1 MTPVRAVN
9 GRRAA
14 VLAVVACTVLT
25 ACGPAGDDTTPTP
38 PGSPTAVPTR
48 PAPSEPTDTTEPSD
62 PTQASGLLVL
72 PQQLN
77 GFAIA
82 GQQVVF
88 LIALSPAVDTD
99 PPGPGP
105 GGSGDAPGGA
115 DQSDTRRASAS
126 GLPITITADA
136 TNAATTVLEPTLFE
150 ADDVAE
156 VVVIPG
162 PDSTGATVTVTI
174 TGTATDVTEQATVSF
189 DVVDG
194 EDDRA
199 ADAAEIRDMFVGWLA
214 ANRPELGI
222 TEATEW
228 QGTIVSPQWLVV
240 SHYLFL
246 SAEVEMHVEW
256 HIMVAPDDWARIDL
270 RRRFVETAPSEAFE
284 ISSVTEGGDPHPYD
298 VPESIWR

>member
-1 MTPVRAVN
+1 MSGVH
-9 GRRAA
+9 GRLVA
-14 VLAVVACTVLT
+14 VLVVLACTALT
-25 ACGPAGDDTTPTP
+25 ACGSAEDGTTPTP
-38 PGSPTAVPTR
+38 GGSPTAVPTR
-48 PAPSEPTDTTEPSD
+48 PAPAEPTDTTGPSD
-62 PTQASGLLVL
+62 PSPASGLLVL

-88 LIALSPAVDTD
+88 LVALSQAVDTD
-99 PPGPGP
+99 SPGPGP

-126 GLPITITADA
+126 DLPITITADA
-136 TNAATTVLEPTLFE
+136 TNAATTVLEPTLSE

-156 VVVIPG
+156 VVVIPE

-174 TGTATDVTEQATVSF
+174 TGTAAEVTEQSKVSF
-189 DVVDG
+189 EVIGG

-199 ADAAEIRDMFVGWLA
+199 AYATQIRDMFVPWLA
-214 ANRPELGI
+214 ANRPEPGI
-222 TEATEW
+222 TEATAW
-228 QGTIVSPQWLVV
+228 QGTMVSPQWLVV
-240 SHYLFL
+240 SHYVFF
-246 SAEVEMHVEW
+246 SAEWEMHVEW

-270 RRRFVETAPSEAFE
+270 RRRFVETTPSQAFE
-284 ISSVTEGGDPHPYD
+284 ISSVTQGGEPHPYD